1 MAAEGF
7 KKTMRSTNP
16 GRRWTSFAA
25 QTQVAAPVMAGLI
38 LGLGGVVAGSSLVQ
52 ASEQGGIFSFF
63 EEIFRGPAVQPQPA
77 PVSMPRPARP
87 RYASLP
93 PTSRITA
100 AQAPRQTPRL
110 ARVTRPSPARAS
122 RAASAALTA
131 SALGA
136 RTVCVRACDGYL
148 FPLGRLVSRSDLPLH
163 EAACAAACPNAAT
176 SLYTL
181 GARQNDL
188 DRAVSLDGRP
198 YRALEVANLY
208 RTRRV
213 EQCSCQ
219 PDGVAAAPLPIE
231 RDPTARV
238 GDVVATPSS
247 ARVVIST
254 RPGGFTVVDFREAGL
269 LSRRERRS
277 IDRKIDVVRREAD
290 ARAAEQDVRQA
301 GRAVDRA
308 PRIRVAQMGA
318 GDGTGGFADVRRRQ
332 DGDADFAVVRV
343 VVSSPF
349 TR

>member
-1 MAAEGF
+1 
-7 KKTMRSTNP
+7 MRSANP
-16 GRRWTSFAA
+16 CRGLTSFAA
-25 QTQVAAPVMAGLI
+25 QTRVVAPVMAGLI

-63 EEIFRGPAVQPQPA
+63 EQIFRGPGVQPQPA
-77 PVSMPRPARP
+77 PVSMPHPARP

-93 PTSRITA
+93 TTSRITA
-100 AQAPRQTPRL
+100 VQAPRQTPRL
-110 ARVTRPSPARAS
+110 ARLVRPSPAHAS

-148 FPLGRLVSRSDLPLH
+148 FPLGRLASRSDIPLH

-188 DRAVSLDGRP
+188 DRAVGLDGRP
-198 YRALEVANLY
+198 YRALQVANLY
-208 RTRRV
+208 RTKRV

-219 PDGVAAAPLPIE
+219 PEGVAAVPLPIE

-247 ARVVIST
+247 ARVVVST
-254 RPGGFTVVDFREAGL
+254 RPGGYTVVDFREAGI

-277 IDRKIDVVRREAD
+277 IDHKIDVVRREAD
-290 ARAAEQDVRQA
+290 ARAAEQDVRQS
-301 GRAVDRA
+301 GRAIDRA
-308 PRIRVAQMGA
+308 SRIRVAQMGA
-318 GDGTGGFADVRRRQ
+318 GDEAGGFGSVQRRQ
-332 DGDADFAVVRV
+332 DVDVGFAVVRV

-349 TR
+349 IR